1 MSLTENK
8 KISAIWWVLTV
19 VIAIYANS
27 SFGLFRSENTSLFI
41 ASAISA
47 LVVYKVTRWADEYE
61 HETKESLIW
70 TGIFG
75 SGISVLIAINAY
87 SIIPD
92 NLETNLVVSLV
103 EESSKAIV
111 LLPLLYLRKINSWTD
126 GLVFGSMAGLG
137 FSISEDFWYALDS
150 ESPLNTL
157 IFREIYSIFGHS
169 TFSAFMFAAICALY
183 LHTRKKIFLLMT
195 FLAIGSHWL
204 WNAGIALIDVD
215 DFFVY
220 AIIPPATFVLLAFLL
235 RSQEKS
241 ELEFL
246 GMRLIESGNLTEEE
260 LSLASDLKLRKS
272 TREKLSTQ
280 EQKSQFDLKVGDDV
294 RKILEQT
301 RTE

>member
-1 MSLTENK
+1 
-8 KISAIWWVLTV
+8 
-19 VIAIYANS
+19 
-27 SFGLFRSENTSLFI
+27 
-41 ASAISA
+41 
-47 LVVYKVTRWADEYE
+47 
-61 HETKESLIW
+61 
-70 TGIFG
+70 
-75 SGISVLIAINAY
+75 
-87 SIIPD
+87 
-92 NLETNLVVSLV
+92 
-103 EESSKAIV
+103 
-111 LLPLLYLRKINSWTD
+111 
-126 GLVFGSMAGLG
+126 
-137 FSISEDFWYALDS
+137 
-150 ESPLNTL
+150 
-157 IFREIYSIFGHS
+157 
-169 TFSAFMFAAICALY
+169 MFAAICALY